1 MMQIRRFRDDDAE
14 QIIQLFYNCF
24 GREMSQNEWIWKYK
38 KSPWGSVA
46 YVAVDGTELVGFY
59 GAIKCAISY
68 HGTTLWTYQPC
79 DVMTHPAYRARIFGK
94 KPLIV
99 QTAELFYKENVM
111 DFTFGFPSER
121 NARLHHLVLG
131 YSQHRK
137 VALFKKDL
145 NVKNIN
151 NLSKYKPYILR
162 IGWDKVNSK
171 DLDEVWKSCSKRLS
185 LSILK
190 ESKYLFWRYMD
201 NPSHFYTLLTLK
213 DIIKKT
219 IISSAIVKCSDC
231 EMYVVD
237 FFHDDR
243 EIFPYFWQSLETY
256 AIKMQAKAI
265 SVWINYKEDIAKDLI
280 EFGYEINE
288 DAPFALRIMNSHA
301 ITPDD
306 FYTKYCYRIGDLL

>member
-24 GREMSQNEWIWKYK
+24 GREMSKNEWIWKYK

-46 YVAVDGTELVGFY
+46 YVAVDGRELVSYY
-59 GAIKCAISY
+59 GAIKFAISY
-68 HGTTLWTYQPC
+68 QGTLLSAYQAC
-79 DVMTHPAYRARIFGK
+79 DVMTHPDYRARIFSK

-121 NARLHHLVLG
+121 NARLHHLVMG
-131 YSQHRK
+131 WSQHRK

-171 DLDEVWKSCSKRLS
+171 DLDEVWNGCSKSLS

-219 IISSAIVKCSDC
+219 IVSSAIVKSSDS
-231 EMYVVD
+231 ELYIVD
-237 FFHDDR
+237 FFYNGR
-243 EIFPYFWQSLETY
+243 EIFPYFWQLLETY
-256 AIKMQAKAI
+256 AIKIQAKAI
-265 SVWINYKEDIAKDLI
+265 NVWINYKEDIAKDLI
-280 EFGYEINE
+280 ALGYKINE
-288 DAPFALRIMNSHA
+288 DAPFALRIMNRHA
-301 ITPDD
+301 ITSDD
-306 FYTKYCYRIGDLL
+306 FYTKYRYRIGDLL